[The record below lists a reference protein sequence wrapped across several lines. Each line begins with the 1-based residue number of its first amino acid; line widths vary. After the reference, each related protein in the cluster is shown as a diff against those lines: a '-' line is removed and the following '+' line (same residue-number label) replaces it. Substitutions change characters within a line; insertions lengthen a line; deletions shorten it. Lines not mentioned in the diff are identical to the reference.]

1 MKNKEVK
8 GILALVVVTALSFGV
23 IIGSKSLALSAGG
36 DASGESSE
44 TLEEFDVS
52 GAENIE
58 KAGKTADGY
67 LVTVRTKGYV
77 GDIVMDVAFDSSAS
91 KITEVKVVEQSET
104 DGLGSKITEPEF
116 LDQFKGAEAPVFLP
130 GMDVSAGSQDS
141 SSEAEAAK
149 PETDLSGLEGAEFT
163 DGTANHSLMVV
174 NVKMSTTIE
183 FGEMQEADGSTIEAP
198 KIENPEKENAATIN
212 IPTGGTEENTKIAA
226 VVFEEA
232 REANPATSTQPEASK
247 ASVNNVAIKTE
258 PADAVA
264 KEDIIIAIP
273 NPSTD
278 ANLGYFDPENMEVES
293 SEAPATRAAAKT
305 VGFNNNNYIITIPQ
319 GEKIAGKYSPRVKF
333 TKQAAASVADGYNE
347 VNGKAEVIKIE
358 NRDYDALENIILTLK
373 IKNGWDYTVSPA
385 EALKAAGASDA
396 LATYINNY
404 IETEEGGTNG
414 SYEIEQKLT
423 ASVSGNHV
431 LLYGSKRMVRV
442 KTYTFKVVVGN
453 QSKDVKVELKSY
465 TGHQEEYSNNPVSQH
480 SGGTTG
486 GQG

>member
-1 MKNKEVK
+1 MKKKSLFLGGALMFAMTFSTTVFTSCHDDDKKYEEVEDPLRSQTAYYIAGTITDANGPLSGATVKSGEYSATTDAKGVYSLTVNKT
-8 GILALVVVTALSFGV
+8 GIYTLTVTAEGH
-23 IIGSKSLALSAGG
+23 
-36 DASGESSE
+36 D
-44 TLEEFDVS
+44 D
-52 GAENIE
+52 
-58 KAGKTADGY
+58 Y
-67 LVTVRTKGYV
+67 
-77 GDIVMDVAFDSSAS
+77 
-91 KITEVKVVEQSET
+91 
-104 DGLGSKITEPEF
+104 
-116 LDQFKGAEAPVFLP
+116 EA
-130 GMDVSAGSQDS
+130 
-141 SSEAEAAK
+141 
-149 PETDLSGLEGAEFT
+149 TAEFT

-358 NRDYDALENIILTLK
+358 NRDYDALENITLTLK

>member
-1 MKNKEVK
+1 MKK
-8 GILALVVVTALSFGV
+8 
-23 IIGSKSLALSAGG
+23 KSLFLGGALMFAMTFSTTVLTSCHDDDKKYEEVEDPLRSQTAYYIAGTIT
-36 DASGESSE
+36 DANGPLAGAVKSGEYSATTDAKGVYSLTVNKTGIYTLTVTSE
-44 TLEEFDVS
+44 GHD
-52 GAENIE
+52 
-58 KAGKTADGY
+58 DY
-67 LVTVRTKGYV
+67 
-77 GDIVMDVAFDSSAS
+77 
-91 KITEVKVVEQSET
+91 
-104 DGLGSKITEPEF
+104 
-116 LDQFKGAEAPVFLP
+116 EA
-130 GMDVSAGSQDS
+130 
-141 SSEAEAAK
+141 
-149 PETDLSGLEGAEFT
+149 TAEFT

>member
-1 MKNKEVK
+1 
-8 GILALVVVTALSFGV
+8 
-23 IIGSKSLALSAGG
+23 
-36 DASGESSE
+36 
-44 TLEEFDVS
+44 
-52 GAENIE
+52 
-58 KAGKTADGY
+58 
-67 LVTVRTKGYV
+67 
-77 GDIVMDVAFDSSAS
+77 
-91 KITEVKVVEQSET
+91 
-104 DGLGSKITEPEF
+104 
-116 LDQFKGAEAPVFLP
+116 
-130 GMDVSAGSQDS
+130 
-141 SSEAEAAK
+141 
-149 PETDLSGLEGAEFT
+149 
-163 DGTANHSLMVV
+163 
-174 NVKMSTTIE
+174 MST
-183 FGEMQEADGSTIEAP
+183 DGSTIEAP

-293 SEAPATRAAAKT
+293 SEAPATRATAKT

>member
-1 MKNKEVK
+1 MHVHH
-8 GILALVVVTALSFGV
+8 IRTVQ
-23 IIGSKSLALSAGG
+23 SAGY
-36 DASGESSE
+36 AS
-44 TLEEFDVS
+44 
-52 GAENIE
+52 
-58 KAGKTADGY
+58 
-67 LVTVRTKGYV
+67 
-77 GDIVMDVAFDSSAS
+77 
-91 KITEVKVVEQSET
+91 
-104 DGLGSKITEPEF
+104 
-116 LDQFKGAEAPVFLP
+116 
-130 GMDVSAGSQDS
+130 
-141 SSEAEAAK
+141 
-149 PETDLSGLEGAEFT
+149 
-163 DGTANHSLMVV
+163 H
-174 NVKMSTTIE
+174 
-183 FGEMQEADGSTIEAP
+183 
-198 KIENPEKENAATIN
+198 
-212 IPTGGTEENTKIAA
+212 
-226 VVFEEA
+226 EEA

>member
-1 MKNKEVK
+1 MKK
-8 GILALVVVTALSFGV
+8 
-23 IIGSKSLALSAGG
+23 KSLFLGGALMFAMTFSTTVLTSCHDDDKKYEEVEDPLRSQTAYYIAGTIT
-36 DASGESSE
+36 DANGPLAGATVKSGEYSATTDAKGVYSLTVNKTGIYTLTVTSE
-44 TLEEFDVS
+44 GHD
-52 GAENIE
+52 
-58 KAGKTADGY
+58 DY
-67 LVTVRTKGYV
+67 
-77 GDIVMDVAFDSSAS
+77 
-91 KITEVKVVEQSET
+91 
-104 DGLGSKITEPEF
+104 
-116 LDQFKGAEAPVFLP
+116 EA
-130 GMDVSAGSQDS
+130 
-141 SSEAEAAK
+141 
-149 PETDLSGLEGAEFT
+149 TAEFT

-358 NRDYDALENIILTLK
+358 NRDYDAL
-373 IKNGWDYTVSPA
+373 
-385 EALKAAGASDA
+385 
-396 LATYINNY
+396 ATYINNY

>member
-1 MKNKEVK
+1 MKKKSLFLGGALMFAMTFSTTVLTSCHDDDKKYEEVEDPLRSQTAYYIAGTITDANGPLAGATVKSGEYSATTDAKGVYSLTVNKT
-8 GILALVVVTALSFGV
+8 GIYTLTVTAEGH
-23 IIGSKSLALSAGG
+23 
-36 DASGESSE
+36 D
-44 TLEEFDVS
+44 D
-52 GAENIE
+52 
-58 KAGKTADGY
+58 Y
-67 LVTVRTKGYV
+67 
-77 GDIVMDVAFDSSAS
+77 
-91 KITEVKVVEQSET
+91 
-104 DGLGSKITEPEF
+104 
-116 LDQFKGAEAPVFLP
+116 EA
-130 GMDVSAGSQDS
+130 
-141 SSEAEAAK
+141 
-149 PETDLSGLEGAEFT
+149 TAEFT

-258 PADAVA
+258 PADTVA

-358 NRDYDALENIILTLK
+358 NRDYDAL
-373 IKNGWDYTVSPA
+373 
-385 EALKAAGASDA
+385 
-396 LATYINNY
+396 ATYINNY

>member
-1 MKNKEVK
+1 M
-8 GILALVVVTALSFGV
+8 LFRS
-23 IIGSKSLALSAGG
+23 
-36 DASGESSE
+36 
-44 TLEEFDVS
+44 
-52 GAENIE
+52 
-58 KAGKTADGY
+58 
-67 LVTVRTKGYV
+67 
-77 GDIVMDVAFDSSAS
+77 
-91 KITEVKVVEQSET
+91 
-104 DGLGSKITEPEF
+104 
-116 LDQFKGAEAPVFLP
+116 
-130 GMDVSAGSQDS
+130 
-141 SSEAEAAK
+141 
-149 PETDLSGLEGAEFT
+149 
-163 DGTANHSLMVV
+163 
-174 NVKMSTTIE
+174 
-183 FGEMQEADGSTIEAP
+183 
-198 KIENPEKENAATIN
+198 
-212 IPTGGTEENTKIAA
+212 
-226 VVFEEA
+226 
-232 REANPATSTQPEASK
+232 
-247 ASVNNVAIKTE
+247 
-258 PADAVA
+258 
-264 KEDIIIAIP
+264 
-273 NPSTD
+273 
-278 ANLGYFDPENMEVES
+278 
-293 SEAPATRAAAKT
+293 
-305 VGFNNNNYIITIPQ
+305 NNYIITIPQ

>member
-1 MKNKEVK
+1 MKK
-8 GILALVVVTALSFGV
+8 
-23 IIGSKSLALSAGG
+23 KSLFLGGALMFAMTFSTTVLTSCHDDDKKYEEVEDPLRSQTAYYIAGTIT
-36 DASGESSE
+36 DANGPLAGATVKSGEYSATTDAKGVYSLTVNKTGIYTLTVTSE
-44 TLEEFDVS
+44 GHD
-52 GAENIE
+52 
-58 KAGKTADGY
+58 DY
-67 LVTVRTKGYV
+67 
-77 GDIVMDVAFDSSAS
+77 
-91 KITEVKVVEQSET
+91 
-104 DGLGSKITEPEF
+104 
-116 LDQFKGAEAPVFLP
+116 EA
-130 GMDVSAGSQDS
+130 
-141 SSEAEAAK
+141 
-149 PETDLSGLEGAEFT
+149 TAEFT

-305 VGFNNNNYIITIPQ
+305 VGFNNNNYIITIPP
-319 GEKIAGKYSPRVKF
+319 GEKIAGK
-333 TKQAAASVADGYNE
+333 
-347 VNGKAEVIKIE
+347 
-358 NRDYDALENIILTLK
+358 DYDALENITLTLK

>member
-1 MKNKEVK
+1 M
-8 GILALVVVTALSFGV
+8 IR
-23 IIGSKSLALSAGG
+23 
-36 DASGESSE
+36 
-44 TLEEFDVS
+44 
-52 GAENIE
+52 
-58 KAGKTADGY
+58 KTW
-67 LVTVRTKGYV
+67 KW
-77 GDIVMDVAFDSSAS
+77 
-91 KITEVKVVEQSET
+91 
-104 DGLGSKITEPEF
+104 
-116 LDQFKGAEAPVFLP
+116 
-130 GMDVSAGSQDS
+130 
-141 SSEAEAAK
+141 
-149 PETDLSGLEGAEFT
+149 
-163 DGTANHSLMVV
+163 
-174 NVKMSTTIE
+174 
-183 FGEMQEADGSTIEAP
+183 
-198 KIENPEKENAATIN
+198 NP
-212 IPTGGTEENTKIAA
+212 
-226 VVFEEA
+226 
-232 REANPATSTQPEASK
+232 
-247 ASVNNVAIKTE
+247 
-258 PADAVA
+258 
-264 KEDIIIAIP
+264 
-273 NPSTD
+273 
-278 ANLGYFDPENMEVES
+278 
-293 SEAPATRAAAKT
+293 APATRAAAKT

-347 VNGKAEVIKIE
+347 VNGKAEVIKIA